1 MAVKHLLAAVHIERR
16 MAVAM
21 QGAQSGDLLASVVA
35 SWLPAAFIEKLQ
47 QRNARLEGV
56 VS

>member
-1 MAVKHLLAAVHIERR
+1 

-21 QGAQSGDLLASVVA
+21 QRAQSGDLLASVVA
-35 SWLPAAFIEKLQ
+35 SWLPAALIEKLQ